1 MGYRRQK
8 SYSRYNNNYATAGAY
23 DSTGRW
29 RSEAWHMDGGAND
42 EGWHRAWCNYC
53 GKETEHGRGSGCVP
67 CGDRMAASYN
77 RRHAIKKRAA
87 ANNNPHKLDR
97 WAALKL
103 YEVSEGPLY
112 GFLESLCEQ
121 NQKKCLSP
129 KQVSVGAAILS
140 KVLDADVVAR
150 LWSKTKPQIETRDLE
165 VGDVVRL
172 SEAINPMKVVSFDH
186 RRGQVLLA
194 SLESNSTT
202 WAQNDGRWVVLK

>member
-8 SYSRYNNNYATAGAY
+8 SYSRYNNNYAMAGGY

-29 RSEAWHMDGGAND
+29 RSEAWHLDGGAND

-67 CGDRMAASYN
+67 CGDRMAAAH
-77 RRHAIKKRAA
+77 RRRVAKKRSLR
-87 ANNNPHKLDR
+87 NTNPHKRDR
-97 WAALKL
+97 WAVLKL

-112 GFLESLCEQ
+112 GFLASLCEQ

-129 KQVSVGAAILS
+129 KQVSVGAEILS
-140 KVLDADVVAR
+140 KVLDSDIVDR
-150 LWSKTKPQIETRDLE
+150 LWSRTKPQIEDRKLKVD
-165 VGDVVRL
+165 DIVRL
-172 SEAINPMKVVSFDH
+172 REAVNPMKVISFDN
-186 RRGQVLLA
+186 RRNQVLLS

-202 WAQNDGRWVVLK
+202 WASNDGRWVVLK

>member
-8 SYSRYNNNYATAGAY
+8 SYSRYNNYYASPGSY

-42 EGWHRAWCNYC
+42 EGWHQAWCNYC
-53 GKETEHGRGSGCVP
+53 GKVTEHGRGSGCVT
-67 CGDRMAASYN
+67 CGDRMAAAYN
-77 RRHAIKKRAA
+77 KRHAAKKRTAT
-87 ANNNPHKLDR
+87 NPNPHKLDR

-112 GFLESLCEQ
+112 GFLASLCEQ
-121 NQKKCLSP
+121 NKKKSLSP
-129 KQVSVGAAILS
+129 KQVSVGADILS

-150 LWSKTKPQIETRDLE
+150 LWSKTKPQIETRDLK
-165 VGDVVRL
+165 VGDIVRL
-172 SEAINPMKVVSFDH
+172 SEAINPMKVISFDH

-194 SLESNSTT
+194 SLESSSTT
-202 WAQNDGRWVVLK
+202 WAQNDGRWVVIS